1 MRGTFLTSSKA
12 FSGSSFFGRG
22 TNTAASMTKENKSN
36 SPVDHFQI
44 SVHRKDICPPERVAV
59 RPYMNGDDKNTNR
72 PVTYLAL

>member
-1 MRGTFLTSSKA
+1 MRGTFLSSSKA

-44 SVHRKDICPPERVAV
+44 SVHMKDR
-59 RPYMNGDDKNTNR
+59 RD
-72 PVTYLAL
+72 